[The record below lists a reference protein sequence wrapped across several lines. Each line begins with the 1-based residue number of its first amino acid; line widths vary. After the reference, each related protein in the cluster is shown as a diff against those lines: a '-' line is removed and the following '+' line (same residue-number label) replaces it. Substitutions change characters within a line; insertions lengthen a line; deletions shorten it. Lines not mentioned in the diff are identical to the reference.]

1 MCSQVLLLV
10 NVTMFIFCSVYLQL
24 IKYVLK
30 GQNTVGV
37 ENGLGLM
44 QNATSVEQLIFFRT
58 IDKQTNH
65 HENNIPLA
73 EVIILSTY
81 NTNMMLNVYRFQRI
95 LDTETG
101 KQTTNPWN
109 ILKRESKG
117 LPRSMEKSL
126 KLSRSCQN

>member
-1 MCSQVLLLV
+1 M
-10 NVTMFIFCSVYLQL
+10 
-24 IKYVLK
+24 
-30 GQNTVGV
+30 
-37 ENGLGLM
+37 E
-44 QNATSVEQLIFFRT
+44 NATSVEQLIFFRT
-58 IDKQTNH
+58 IDKQTNR
-65 HENNIPLA
+65 HENNIPLV
-73 EVIILSTY
+73 EVIIWYTY

-117 LPRSMEKSL
+117 LPRSTEKSL